1 MRLALIG
8 RSEILRDAGE
18 RLRANGHEIALIVT
32 AKEAPEYRVTAEDF
46 RAWGDALGC
55 AFIRS
60 AAIGK
65 LEERIRT
72 LPPIDLA
79 ISVNYP
85 GIVPQPIVDCFRLGI
100 LNSHAGDLPRYR
112 GNAPLAWAILQGE
125 ERVGLCIH
133 KMVGGELD
141 SGDIVARDFH
151 PVTEATKITELFDWV
166 RRRTPELFAEAA
178 DALDR
183 DPSFVLERQ
192 STDPADALRGYPRT
206 AEDGRIDWSAPSLAI
221 LRLVNASNR
230 PFAGA
235 FCIYGGERLT
245 IWDAEPVADDA
256 ERFLAVPGQVLRI
269 GEGFADIAT
278 GDGRIRLR
286 SVQLGGEPCTP
297 DRLLTSIRTRLG

>member
-1 MRLALIG
+1 VRLALIG

-18 RLRANGHEIALIVT
+18 LLRASGHEIALIVT

-46 RAWGDALGC
+46 RAWAQELGC

-60 AAIGK
+60 ATIGK
-65 LEERIRT
+65 LEDRIRA

-85 GIVPQPIVDCFRLGI
+85 GIVPQPIVDCFTLGI

-141 SGDIVARDFH
+141 SGDIVARDYH
-151 PVTEATKITELFDWV
+151 PVTETTKIGALFDWV
-166 RRRTPELFAEAA
+166 RQRTPELFADAA
-178 DALDR
+178 DALAR
-183 DPSFVLERQ
+183 DADFVLERQ

-206 AEDGRIDWSAPSLAI
+206 AEDGRIDWSASTRAI

-235 FCIYGGERLT
+235 FCTHRGERL
-245 IWDAEPVADDA
+245 IVWDAERAEDE

-269 GEGFADIAT
+269 GEGYADIAT

-286 SVQLGGEPCTP
+286 SVQRGEETCTP
-297 DRLLTSIRTRLG
+297 DRLLTSIRARLG